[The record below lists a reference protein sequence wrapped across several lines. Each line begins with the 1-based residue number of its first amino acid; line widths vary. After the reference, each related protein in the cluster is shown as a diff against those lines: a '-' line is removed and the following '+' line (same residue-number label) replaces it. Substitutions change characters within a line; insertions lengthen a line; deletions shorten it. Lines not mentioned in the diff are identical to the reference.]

1 MTDPF
6 GVLPDPNDDTP
17 KYRPSLNPDDP
28 IVSSLQKAL
37 KSSRVKSFELID
49 SRWNGNEVMKYEC
62 EDDKVYFVKMNRV
75 EDPSVFV
82 SEGVSLSALAKTKT
96 IKTPIPLHI
105 GKLPKVG
112 DIGPGSFMVLE
123 YLPLVPFGSMRPDN
137 QVKLAQNLAELHSSK
152 VHDELHK
159 GRFGFPTSNFLAV
172 TPLNNTWCG
181 GWSEF
186 FSRRLNDQLNRLHT
200 EKAYGPAVLP
210 TTNTPLDQKGT
221 IILNSLNLLLG
232 SDHAQIT
239 PSLIHGDLWVGNTGA
254 TKAEVV
260 VFDPAACFAHSE
272 FELAIMNMFGGFEDT
287 FWNEYYRLMPKAEGF
302 ETRAK
307 LYAFYHYLNQLNLF
321 GDSTVAKQCDDIA
334 TDLVNTLN
342 EINIKNEFQ

>member
-105 GKLPKVG
+105 GKVRRRLTVSERIDEQG
-112 DIGPGSFMVLE
+112 NAIFEGVILRSEDVQA
-123 YLPLVPFGSMRPDN
+123 D
-137 QVKLAQNLAELHSSK
+137 AESL
-152 VHDELHK
+152 
-159 GRFGFPTSNFLAV
+159 RFGFS
-172 TPLNNTWCG
+172 
-181 GWSEF
+181 
-186 FSRRLNDQLNRLHT
+186 
-200 EKAYGPAVLP
+200 
-210 TTNTPLDQKGT
+210 
-221 IILNSLNLLLG
+221 SLRSSLSSLRSTLG
-232 SDHAQIT
+232 
-239 PSLIHGDLWVGNTGA
+239 
-254 TKAEVV
+254 
-260 VFDPAACFAHSE
+260 
-272 FELAIMNMFGGFEDT
+272 M
-287 FWNEYYRLMPKAEGF
+287 R
-302 ETRAK
+302 
-307 LYAFYHYLNQLNLF
+307 
-321 GDSTVAKQCDDIA
+321 
-334 TDLVNTLN
+334 
-342 EINIKNEFQ
+342 